1 MSKKQCSPAD
11 IEIIRNLFL
20 SGAEQM
26 RRTLVRTA
34 VSAVIYEVLDFGI
47 SIADRS
53 KRMVAEAAGI
63 TSFIGANDYAIGKV
77 LEYMD
82 SKQWQFDEG
91 DIVMMNYPYWN
102 SAHAAD
108 ALLMAPVFI
117 PGIEGPE
124 MYLCVRCHWMDLGA
138 KDVGYL
144 TDSTDMHQEGL
155 IMPPVKLV
163 KKGAVDGELMSII
176 KFNSRLPD
184 TVIGDFN
191 AMVSSI
197 RTGERCVKEAY
208 EKFGADLIHEAL
220 DALVRH
226 SENESREAVRKLPNG
241 TWEAHD
247 WMDDDGITDDMI
259 RMAVKVTIDGD
270 RFIADYSGSDPMA
283 VGPVSL
289 PVGCTI
295 TMAKTYFKYLTTP
308 YSASNHGHYAPLEV
322 IAPEG
327 NLFHA
332 VYPASTYMGWAQ
344 MVAFELIAKAL
355 SQAVESIPA
364 SSGGDEPGFM
374 SMGTQYQTQKK
385 FIVSNNEG
393 VGWGGT
399 YRHDGANALQH
410 PSTSS
415 IRNTSIEVLEHT
427 CNVFHERLEL
437 ITDSAGPG
445 LHRGGLGVRR
455 DVSFTADAEI
465 ISQGKKSKTLPWALN
480 GGGEPS
486 RNEMI
491 VWPGTDKEIHVGMY
505 RTFMKKG
512 ESFANFSAGG
522 GGWGH
527 PYERDIEKILDDLKN
542 EYISKDSARNDYGVI
557 IADNGSWSETQQRL
571 SHQGM
576 AD

>member
-1 MSKKQCSPAD
+1 MSQKQCSPAD

-20 SGAEQM
+20 SAAEQM

-34 VSAVIYEVLDFGI
+34 VNAVIYEVLDFGI

-53 KRMVAEAAGI
+53 KRMISEAAGI
-63 TSFIGANDYAIGKV
+63 TSFIGANDYALGKL
-77 LEYMD
+77 LEYINPD
-82 SKQWQFDEG
+82 QLDEG
-91 DIVMMNYPYWN
+91 DIVMMNYPYWS
-102 SAHAAD
+102 SAHSPD

-124 MYLCVRCHWMDLGA
+124 TYLCVRAHWLDIGA
-138 KDVGYL
+138 KDWGYVI
-144 TDSTDMHQEGL
+144 DSTDMHQEGL
-155 IMPPVKLV
+155 ILPPVKLV
-163 KKGAVDGELMSII
+163 KKGVVDEEIMSII
-176 KFNSRLPD
+176 RFNSRLPD
-184 TVIGDFN
+184 LIIGDFN
-191 AMVSSI
+191 AQVSAL

-220 DALVRH
+220 DALVEH

-247 WMDDDGITDDMI
+247 WLDDDGITDDMI
-259 RMAVKVTIDGD
+259 RIAVKVTIDGD
-270 RFIADYSGSDPMA
+270 RFIADYSGSDPM
-283 VGPVSL
+283 VTGPNNM
-289 PVGCTI
+289 PIGATI

-308 YSASNHGHYAPLEV
+308 HLPSNHGHYAPLEV

-332 VYPASTYMGWAQ
+332 VYPASTYMGWTS
-344 MVAFELIAKAL
+344 MVAFELIAKAM

-374 SMGTQYQTQKK
+374 SMGVQYQTGKK

-393 VGWGGT
+393 IGWGGT

-427 CNVFHERLEL
+427 CNAFHEKLEL

-445 LHRGGLGVRR
+445 KHRGGLGVRR
-455 DVSFTADAEI
+455 DVSFSADSEI
-465 ISQGKKSKTLPWALN
+465 ISQGKKSKTLAWGLK

-486 RNEMI
+486 RNEMV
-491 VWPGTDKEIHVGMY
+491 VWPGTEKEKRVGMF

-527 PYERDIEKILDDLKN
+527 PYERTIKKILADVKN
-542 EYISKDSARNDYGVI
+542 EYISKNSARDNYGVI
-557 IADNGSWSETQQRL
+557 VADDGSWSETAERL
-571 SHQGM
+571 SHHGK
-576 AD
+576 

>member
-1 MSKKQCSPAD
+1 MSQKQCSPAD

-20 SGAEQM
+20 SAAEQM

-34 VSAVIYEVLDFGI
+34 VNAVIYEVLDFGI

-53 KRMVAEAAGI
+53 KRMISEAAGI

-77 LEYMD
+77 LEYMG
-82 SKQWQFDEG
+82 SKQFDEG

-124 MYLCVRCHWMDLGA
+124 MYLCVRAHWMDLGA
-138 KDVGYL
+138 KDGGYVI
-144 TDSTDMHQEGL
+144 DSTDMHQEGL
-155 IMPPVKLV
+155 ILPPVKLV
-163 KKGAVDGELMSII
+163 KKGVVDEEIMSII
-176 KFNSRLPD
+176 RFNSRLPD
-184 TVIGDFN
+184 LVIGDFN

-208 EKFGADLIHEAL
+208 DKFGADLIHEAL

-247 WMDDDGITDDMI
+247 WLDDDGITDDMI
-259 RMAVKVTIDGD
+259 RIAVKVTIDGD
-270 RFIADYSGSDPMA
+270 RFIADYSGSDPM
-283 VGPVSL
+283 VTGPNNM
-289 PVGCTI
+289 PIGATI

-308 YSASNHGHYAPLEV
+308 HLPSNHGHYAPLEV

-332 VYPASTYMGWAQ
+332 VYPAATYVLWTK
-344 MVAFELIAKAL
+344 MVAFELIAHAL

-364 SSGGDEPGFM
+364 SSGADLPGFM
-374 SMGTQYQTQKK
+374 SMGVQYQTGRK

-393 VGWGGT
+393 IGWGGT
-399 YRHDGANALQH
+399 YRHDGANALQQ
-410 PSTSS
+410 PSGSS
-415 IRNTSIEVLEHT
+415 SRNTSIEVLEHT
-427 CNVFHERLEL
+427 SNVFHERLEL
-437 ITDSAGPG
+437 ITDSGGSG

-455 DVSFTADAEI
+455 NVSFAADSEI
-465 ISQGKKSKTLPWALN
+465 ISMKKKTKTSAWGLN

-486 RNEMI
+486 RNGMI
-491 VWPGTDKEIHVGMY
+491 IWPGTEKEKLVGLK
-505 RTFMKKG
+505 RAFMKKG
-512 ESFANFSAGG
+512 ESFSNFTAGG

-527 PYERDIEKILDDLKN
+527 PYERDIQKILADLKN
-542 EYISKDSARNDYGVI
+542 EYISKDAACNDYGVI
-557 IADNGSWSETQQRL
+557 VADDGSWSETAERL
-571 SHQGM
+571 SHH
-576 AD
+576 ARN

>member
-1 MSKKQCSPAD
+1 MSQKQCSPAD
-11 IEIIRNLFL
+11 VEIIRNLFL

-34 VSAVIYEVLDFGI
+34 VNAVIYEVLDFGI

-53 KRMVAEAAGI
+53 KRMISEAAGI

-77 LEYMD
+77 LEYMG
-82 SKQWQFDEG
+82 SKQFDEG

-124 MYLCVRCHWMDLGA
+124 MYLCVRAHWMDLGA
-138 KDVGYL
+138 KDGGYVI
-144 TDSTDMHQEGL
+144 DSTDMHQEGL
-155 IMPPVKLV
+155 ILPPVKLV
-163 KKGAVDGELMSII
+163 KKGVVDEEIMSII

-184 TVIGDFN
+184 LVIGDFN

-220 DALVRH
+220 DALVQH

-259 RMAVKVTIDGD
+259 RIAVKVTIDGD
-270 RFIADYSGSDPMA
+270 RFIADYSGSDPM
-283 VGPVSL
+283 VTGPNNM
-289 PVGCTI
+289 PIGATI

-308 YSASNHGHYAPLEV
+308 HIPSNHGHYAPLEV

-332 VYPASTYMGWAQ
+332 VYPAATYVLWTK
-344 MVAFELIAKAL
+344 MVAFELIAHAL

-364 SSGGDEPGFM
+364 SSGADLPGFM
-374 SMGTQYQTQKK
+374 SMGVQYQTGKK

-393 VGWGGT
+393 IGWGGT
-399 YRHDGANALQH
+399 YRHDGANALQQ
-410 PSTSS
+410 PSGSS
-415 IRNTSIEVLEHT
+415 SRNTSIEVLEHT
-427 CNVFHERLEL
+427 SNVFHERLEL

-455 DVSFTADAEI
+455 NVSFAADSEI
-465 ISQGKKSKTLPWALN
+465 ISMKKKTKTSAWGLN
-480 GGGEPS
+480 GGGAPS
-486 RNEMI
+486 RNGMI
-491 VWPGTDKEIHVGMY
+491 IWPGTEKEKLVGLK
-505 RTFMKKG
+505 RAFMKKG
-512 ESFANFSAGG
+512 ESFSNFTAGG

-527 PYERDIEKILDDLKN
+527 PYERDIEKILEDLKN
-542 EYISKDSARNDYGVI
+542 EYISKGSARDDYGVI
-557 IADNGSWSETQQRL
+557 IADDGSWSETAERL
-571 SHQGM
+571 SHH
-576 AD
+576 ARN

>member
-1 MSKKQCSPAD
+1 MNKKQCSPAD

-34 VSAVIYEVLDFGI
+34 VNAVIYEVLDFGI

-53 KRMVAEAAGI
+53 KRMISEAAGI

-77 LEYMD
+77 LDYISPE
-82 SKQWQFDEG
+82 QFDEG
-91 DIVMMNYPYWN
+91 DIVMMNYPYWS
-102 SAHAAD
+102 SAHAPD

-124 MYLCVRCHWMDLGA
+124 MYLCVRAHWLDIGA
-138 KDVGYL
+138 KDSGYVI
-144 TDSTDMHQEGL
+144 DSTDMHQEGL
-155 IMPPVKLV
+155 ILPPVKLV
-163 KKGAVDGELMSII
+163 KKGSVDEELMSII

-184 TVIGDFN
+184 AVIGDFN

-208 EKFGADLIHEAL
+208 DKFGADLIHEAL
-220 DALVRH
+220 DTLIQH
-226 SENESREAVRKLPNG
+226 SENEAREAVRKLPDG

-247 WMDDDGITDDMI
+247 WLDDDGITDDMI
-259 RMAVKVTIDGD
+259 RVAVKVTIDGD
-270 RFIADYSGSDPMA
+270 RFIADYSASDPMA

-332 VYPASTYMGWAQ
+332 VYPAATYVLWTK

-364 SSGGDEPGFM
+364 SSGADLPGFM
-374 SMGTQYQTQKK
+374 SMGVQYQTGKQ

-399 YRHDGANALQH
+399 YLHDGADALQH

-455 DVSFTADAEI
+455 DVSFAADAEI
-465 ISQGKKSKTLPWALN
+465 ISQGKKSKTLPWALK

-512 ESFANFSAGG
+512 ETFANFSAGG

-527 PYERDIEKILDDLKN
+527 PYERDIDKILDDLKN
-542 EYISKDSARNDYGVI
+542 EYISKDSARDNYGVI
-557 IADNGSWSETQQRL
+557 IADDGSWSETTERL
-571 SHQGM
+571 SHLQKG
-576 AD
+576 

>member
-1 MSKKQCSPAD
+1 MSQKQCSPAD

-20 SGAEQM
+20 SAAEQM

-34 VSAVIYEVLDFGI
+34 VNAVIYEVLDFGI

-53 KRMVAEAAGI
+53 KRMISEAAGI

-77 LEYMD
+77 LEYMG
-82 SKQWQFDEG
+82 SKQFDEG

-124 MYLCVRCHWMDLGA
+124 MYLCVRAHWMDLGA
-138 KDVGYL
+138 KDGGYVI
-144 TDSTDMHQEGL
+144 DSTDMHQEGL
-155 IMPPVKLV
+155 ILPPVKLV
-163 KKGAVDGELMSII
+163 KKGVVDEEIMSII

-184 TVIGDFN
+184 LVIGDFN

-220 DALVRH
+220 DALVEH

-247 WMDDDGITDDMI
+247 WLDDDGITDDMI
-259 RMAVKVTIDGD
+259 RIAVKVTIDGD
-270 RFIADYSGSDPMA
+270 RFIADYSGSDPK
-283 VGPVSL
+283 VTGPNNM
-289 PVGCTI
+289 PIGATI

-308 YSASNHGHYAPLEV
+308 HLPSNHGHYAPLEV

-332 VYPASTYMGWAQ
+332 VYPAATYVLWTK
-344 MVAFELIAKAL
+344 MVAFELIAHAL

-364 SSGGDEPGFM
+364 SSGADLPGFM
-374 SMGTQYQTQKK
+374 SMGVQYQTGRK

-393 VGWGGT
+393 IGWGGT
-399 YRHDGANALQH
+399 YRHDGANALQQ
-410 PSTSS
+410 PSGSS
-415 IRNTSIEVLEHT
+415 SRNTSIEVLEHT
-427 CNVFHERLEL
+427 SNVFHERLEL
-437 ITDSAGPG
+437 ITDSGGSG

-455 DVSFTADAEI
+455 NVSFAADSEI
-465 ISQGKKSKTLPWALN
+465 ISMKKKTKTSAWGLN

-486 RNEMI
+486 RNGMI
-491 VWPGTDKEIHVGMY
+491 IWPGTEKEKLVGLK
-505 RTFMKKG
+505 RAFMKKG
-512 ESFANFSAGG
+512 ESFSNFTAGG

-527 PYERDIEKILDDLKN
+527 PYERDIQKILADLKN
-542 EYISKDSARNDYGVI
+542 EYISKDAACNDYGVI
-557 IADNGSWSETQQRL
+557 VADDGSWSETAERL
-571 SHQGM
+571 SHHGK
-576 AD
+576 

>member
-1 MSKKQCSPAD
+1 MSQQQCSPAD

-20 SGAEQM
+20 SAAEQM

-34 VSAVIYEVLDFGI
+34 VNAVIYEVLDFGI

-53 KRMVAEAAGI
+53 KRMISEAAGI

-77 LEYMD
+77 LEYMG
-82 SKQWQFDEG
+82 SKQFDEG

-124 MYLCVRCHWMDLGA
+124 MYLCVRAHWLDIGA
-138 KDVGYL
+138 KDWGYVI
-144 TDSTDMHQEGL
+144 DSTDMHQEGL
-155 IMPPVKLV
+155 ILPPVKLV
-163 KKGAVDGELMSII
+163 KKGVVDEEIMSII
-176 KFNSRLPD
+176 RFNSRLPD
-184 TVIGDFN
+184 LIIGDFN

-220 DALVRH
+220 DTLVRH

-247 WMDDDGITDDMI
+247 WLDDDGITDDMI
-259 RMAVKVTIDGD
+259 RIAVKVTIDGD

-289 PVGCTI
+289 PVGSTI

-332 VYPASTYMGWAQ
+332 VYPASTYMGWTS
-344 MVAFELIAKAL
+344 MIAFELIAKAL

-374 SMGTQYQTQKK
+374 SMGVQYQTGKK

-393 VGWGGT
+393 IGWGGT

-455 DVSFTADAEI
+455 DVSFAADSEI
-465 ISQGKKSKTLPWALN
+465 ISMKKKTKTSAWGLN

-486 RNEMI
+486 RNGMI
-491 VWPGTDKEIHVGMY
+491 IWPGTEKERLVGLK
-505 RTFMKKG
+505 RAFMKKG
-512 ESFANFSAGG
+512 ESFSNFTAGG

-527 PYERDIEKILDDLKN
+527 PYERDIDKILADLKN
-542 EYISKDSARNDYGVI
+542 EYISKNSARDDYGVI
-557 IADNGSWSETQQRL
+557 VEDDGSWSETVERL
-571 SHQGM
+571 SRH
-576 AD
+576 ARN

>member
-163 KKGAVDGELMSII
+163 KKRAVDGELMSII

-208 EKFGADLIHEAL
+208 KKFGADLIHEAL

-465 ISQGKKSKTLPWALN
+465 ISQGKKSKNLPWALS

-571 SHQGM
+571 AHQGM
-576 AD
+576 VD

>member
-1 MSKKQCSPAD
+1 LD
-11 IEIIRNLFL
+11 I
-20 SGAEQM
+20 
-26 RRTLVRTA
+26 
-34 VSAVIYEVLDFGI
+34 
-47 SIADRS
+47 
-53 KRMVAEAAGI
+53 
-63 TSFIGANDYAIGKV
+63 
-77 LEYMD
+77 
-82 SKQWQFDEG
+82 
-91 DIVMMNYPYWN
+91 
-102 SAHAAD
+102 
-108 ALLMAPVFI
+108 
-117 PGIEGPE
+117 
-124 MYLCVRCHWMDLGA
+124 GA
-138 KDVGYL
+138 KDWGYVI
-144 TDSTDMHQEGL
+144 DSTDMHQEGL
-155 IMPPVKLV
+155 ILPPVKLV
-163 KKGAVDGELMSII
+163 KKGVVDKELMSII
-176 KFNSRLPD
+176 RFNSRLPD
-184 TVIGDFN
+184 LIIGDFN
-191 AMVSSI
+191 AQVSAL

-571 SHQGM
+571 AHQGM

>member
-1 MSKKQCSPAD
+1 MNKKQCSPAD

-34 VSAVIYEVLDFGI
+34 VNAVIYEVLDFGI

-53 KRMVAEAAGI
+53 KRMISEAAGI

-77 LEYMD
+77 LDYISPE
-82 SKQWQFDEG
+82 QFDEG
-91 DIVMMNYPYWN
+91 DIVMMNYPYWS
-102 SAHAAD
+102 SAHAPD

-124 MYLCVRCHWMDLGA
+124 MYLCVRAHWLDIGA
-138 KDVGYL
+138 KDSGYVI
-144 TDSTDMHQEGL
+144 DSTDMHQEGL
-155 IMPPVKLV
+155 ILPPVKLV
-163 KKGAVDGELMSII
+163 KKGSVDEELMSII

-184 TVIGDFN
+184 AVIGDFN

-208 EKFGADLIHEAL
+208 DKFGADLIHEAL
-220 DALVRH
+220 DTLIQH
-226 SENESREAVRKLPNG
+226 SENEAREAVRKLPDG

-247 WMDDDGITDDMI
+247 WLDDDGITDDMI

-270 RFIADYSGSDPMA
+270 RFIADYSASDPM
-283 VGPVSL
+283 VRGPNNM
-289 PVGCTI
+289 PIGATI

-308 YSASNHGHYAPLEV
+308 HLPSNHGHYAPLEV

-374 SMGTQYQTQKK
+374 SMGVQYQTGKQ

-393 VGWGGT
+393 IGWGGT
-399 YRHDGANALQH
+399 YLHDGADAVQQ
-410 PSTSS
+410 PSGSS
-415 IRNTSIEVLEHT
+415 SRNTSIEVLEHKS
-427 CNVFHERLEL
+427 NVFHERLEL

-455 DVSFTADAEI
+455 DVSFAADAEI
-465 ISQGKKSKTLPWALN
+465 ISQGKKSKTLPWALK

-527 PYERDIEKILDDLKN
+527 PYERDIDKILDDLKN
-542 EYISKDSARNDYGVI
+542 EYISKDSARDNYGVI
-557 IADNGSWSETQQRL
+557 IADDGSWSETTERL
-571 SHQGM
+571 SHLQKG
-576 AD
+576 

>member
-1 MSKKQCSPAD
+1 MSQKQCSPAD

-20 SGAEQM
+20 SAAEQM

-34 VSAVIYEVLDFGI
+34 VNAVIYEVLDFGI

-53 KRMVAEAAGI
+53 KRMISEAAGI

-77 LEYMD
+77 LEYMG
-82 SKQWQFDEG
+82 SKQFDEG

-124 MYLCVRCHWMDLGA
+124 MYLCVRAHWMDLGA
-138 KDVGYL
+138 KDGGYVI
-144 TDSTDMHQEGL
+144 DSTDMHQEGL
-155 IMPPVKLV
+155 ILPPVKLV
-163 KKGAVDGELMSII
+163 KKGVVDEEIMSII

-184 TVIGDFN
+184 LVIGDFN

-208 EKFGADLIHEAL
+208 DKFGADLIHEAL
-220 DALVRH
+220 DALVEH

-247 WMDDDGITDDMI
+247 WLDDDGITDDMI
-259 RMAVKVTIDGD
+259 RIAVKVTIDGD
-270 RFIADYSGSDPMA
+270 RFIADYSGSDPM
-283 VGPVSL
+283 VTGPNNM
-289 PVGCTI
+289 PIGATI

-332 VYPASTYMGWAQ
+332 VYPAATYVLWTK
-344 MVAFELIAKAL
+344 MVAFELIAHAL

-364 SSGGDEPGFM
+364 SSGADLPGFM
-374 SMGTQYQTQKK
+374 SMGVQYQTGRK

-393 VGWGGT
+393 IGWGGT
-399 YRHDGANALQH
+399 YRHDGANALQQ
-410 PSTSS
+410 PSGSS
-415 IRNTSIEVLEHT
+415 SRNTSIEVLEHT
-427 CNVFHERLEL
+427 SNVFHERLEL
-437 ITDSAGPG
+437 ITDSGGSG

-455 DVSFTADAEI
+455 NVSFAADSEI
-465 ISQGKKSKTLPWALN
+465 ISMKKKTKTSAWGLN
-480 GGGEPS
+480 GGGAPS
-486 RNEMI
+486 RNGMI
-491 VWPGTDKEIHVGMY
+491 IWPGTEKEKLVGLK
-505 RTFMKKG
+505 RAFMKKG
-512 ESFANFSAGG
+512 ESFSNFTAGG

-527 PYERDIEKILDDLKN
+527 PYERDIQKILADLKN
-542 EYISKDSARNDYGVI
+542 EYISKDAACNDYGVI
-557 IADNGSWSETQQRL
+557 VADDGSWSETAERL
-571 SHQGM
+571 SHH
-576 AD
+576 ARN

>member
-1 MSKKQCSPAD
+1 MSQKQCSPAD

-20 SGAEQM
+20 SAAEQM

-34 VSAVIYEVLDFGI
+34 VNAVIYEVLDFGI

-53 KRMVAEAAGI
+53 KRMISEAAGI

-77 LEYMD
+77 LEYMG
-82 SKQWQFDEG
+82 SKQFDEG
-91 DIVMMNYPYWN
+91 DIIMMNYPYWN

-108 ALLMAPVFI
+108 ALLMAPVFV

-124 MYLCVRCHWMDLGA
+124 MYLCVRAHWLDIGA
-138 KDVGYL
+138 KDWGYVI
-144 TDSTDMHQEGL
+144 DSTDMHQEGL
-155 IMPPVKLV
+155 ILPPVKLV
-163 KKGAVDGELMSII
+163 KKGVVDEEIMSII
-176 KFNSRLPD
+176 RFNSRLPD
-184 TVIGDFN
+184 LIIGDFN
-191 AMVSSI
+191 AQVSAL

-220 DALVRH
+220 DMLIQH
-226 SENESREAVRKLPNG
+226 SENESREAVRKLPDG

-247 WMDDDGITDDMI
+247 WLDDDGITDDMI
-259 RMAVKVTIDGD
+259 RMAVKVTIDED

-332 VYPASTYMGWAQ
+332 VYPAATYVLWTK
-344 MVAFELIAKAL
+344 MVAFELIAQAL

-364 SSGGDEPGFM
+364 SSGADLPGFM
-374 SMGTQYQTQKK
+374 SMGVQYQTGKQ

-393 VGWGGT
+393 IGWGGT
-399 YRHDGANALQH
+399 YRHDGANAVQQ
-410 PSTSS
+410 PSGSS
-415 IRNTSIEVLEHT
+415 SRNTSIEVLEHNS
-427 CNVFHERLEL
+427 NVFHERLEL

-455 DVSFTADAEI
+455 NVSFAADSEI
-465 ISQGKKSKTLPWALN
+465 ISMKKKTKTSAWGLN
-480 GGGEPS
+480 GGGKPS
-486 RNEMI
+486 RNGMI
-491 VWPGTDKEIHVGMY
+491 IWPGTEKERLVGLK
-505 RTFMKKG
+505 RAFMKKG
-512 ESFANFSAGG
+512 ESFSNFTAGG

-527 PYERDIEKILDDLKN
+527 PYERTIEKILDDVNN
-542 EYISKDSARNDYGVI
+542 EYISKNSARDDYGVI
-557 IADNGSWSETQQRL
+557 VEDDGSWSETVERL
-571 SHQGM
+571 SRH
-576 AD
+576 ARN